1 MKKILKKYL
10 TKREKSGK
18 IGKLSERAVTIQR
31 LKLCQNPEKNF
42 EKSLKKVL
50 TKEKA
55 SDIIAKHVGKRA
67 RNRTLETRFDAR

>member
-50 TKEKA
+50 TKSKECGIITRLSRK
-55 SDIIAKHVGKRA
+55 SDGNGH
-67 RNRTLETRFDAR
+67 